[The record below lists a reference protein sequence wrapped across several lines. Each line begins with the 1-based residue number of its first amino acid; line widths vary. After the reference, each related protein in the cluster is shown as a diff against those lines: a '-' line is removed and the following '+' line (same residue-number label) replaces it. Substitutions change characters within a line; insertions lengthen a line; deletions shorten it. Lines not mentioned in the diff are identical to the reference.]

1 MGLESDTVSKC
12 DGNRN
17 CDVSYGTALFS
28 SAACGHLYAR
38 HEKRDRER
46 AEGTI

>member
-1 MGLESDTVSKC
+1 MSRC

-17 CDVSYGTALFS
+17 CDVSYDTALFS
-28 SAACGHLYAR
+28 SAARGHLYAR